1 MAAQRGQWK
10 LTNRFACCAVSISA
24 AARRAA
30 RFGHSTANRL
40 CDVTAAGAGR
50 RRDALATLSLP
61 VQFLPVGPVSLD
73 RFEHGLKFGIQLDQ
87 SLGEKRRRKM

>member
-1 MAAQRGQWK
+1 MAAQRGHRK

-24 AARRAA
+24 AAGRAA
-30 RFGHSTANRL
+30 RFGHSTADRL
-40 CDVTAAGAGR
+40 CDVATAWAGR
-50 RRDALATLSLP
+50 RRDALAALSFP

-87 SLGEKRRRKM
+87 SL